1 MKKYAAGFALG
12 LGLGVAVTALA
23 GVPITPST
31 QSTPRTPG
39 IPSVTGGDGK
49 LNGWTVIV
57 KHKPTCKAPYVRVKE
72 REIECVR

>member
-12 LGLGVAVTALA
+12 LGLGVAVTAFA
-23 GVPITPST
+23 
-31 QSTPRTPG
+31 G
-39 IPSVTGGDGK
+39 IPSITGGDGK

-57 KHKPTCKAPYVRVKE
+57 KHKAACKAPYVRVQE

>member
-1 MKKYAAGFALG
+1 MKKYAVGFALG

-23 GVPITPST
+23 GA
-31 QSTPRTPG
+31 PG

-57 KHKPTCKAPYVRVKE
+57 KHKAACKAPYVRVKE
-72 REIECVR
+72 REIECLK